1 MCTRIWVVD
10 HVGGTVLLSHLKM
23 EDTVERL
30 PSRHLAL
37 SLCTEDVKAQC
48 EAMTLKYGNVFCVFC
63 LSREPVMERR
73 TRLLPFLCVYR
84 DVTATSETKNDLS
97 EQSHNPT

>member
-30 PSRHLAL
+30 PSRRLAL

-48 EAMTLKYGNVFCVFC
+48 EAMTPEIRK
-63 LSREPVMERR
+63 
-73 TRLLPFLCVYR
+73 RLLRVLSQQG
-84 DVTATSETKNDLS
+84 TSYGTENS
-97 EQSHNPT
+97 AI